1 MGWIPMGKIHLE
13 VQPALQLPLLWM
25 HFGGGGYADEPL
37 KKGSHR
43 VLPGFRRSDFA
54 QARLPS
60 LLSILGEGPD
70 LLTWDGA

>member
-1 MGWIPMGKIHLE
+1 MDPHGKDTPGGATC
-13 VQPALQLPLLWM
+13 PATSPPLDAFW
-25 HFGGGGYADEPL
+25 GGGYADEPL

-43 VLPGFRRSDFA
+43 VLPGFRRSHFA